1 MTADLSLIDQARLA
15 RGGLVPITAEQGLA
29 LFDAALLRQQPYL
42 VASPFNAAA
51 LARQARQLTLPAIL
65 SGLTRVRPH
74 AATAAGPDTLAAR
87 LAGQSPEQQL
97 HTLTALVAAA
107 TAIVLAHPDPATLD
121 TQRPFTDLGIDSLTA
136 LELRHSLTAQTGLV
150 LPVTAIFDYPTPAA
164 LAGHLA
170 SLLSGAASVVAG
182 TRVAARVDEP
192 VAVVGMACRFPGGV
206 EGAAGLWDLV
216 SAGRDAMGEF
226 PGDRGWNLAELFD
239 PDPDAVGKTYTRH
252 GGFVA
257 DAAGFDAAFFG
268 ISAREAR
275 AIDPQQRVLL
285 EVCWEALES
294 AGIDPAR
301 VDGHRHRGVRRR
313 VVTNVWGERF
323 GQRGGLC
330 ADRGCH
336 QRGFGSGGLCVGV
349 AGPGHDRGHRV
360 LVGAGGHPFGVS
372 VVAQRGIGVGVGRRG
387 DGDDHPDAIH
397 GVRPAPRAGT
407 RRALQVVRRRR

>member
-1 MTADLSLIDQARLA
+1 MTRHAELDAFVVFSSAAGVLGAAGQANYAAANAFCDALVQHRRGDATSLAWGYWQGTGMTAHLSLIDQARLA

-29 LFDAALLRQQPYL
+29 LFDAALLQRQPHL
-42 VASPFNAAA
+42 LASPFNAAA
-51 LARQARQLTLPAIL
+51 LARQARQHTLPAIL

-107 TAIVLAHPDPATLD
+107 TAVVLAHSDPATLD

-136 LELRHSLTAQTGLV
+136 LELRHSLTAQTGLA

-170 SLLSGAASVVAG
+170 SLLSGTTSVVAG

-192 VAVVGMACRFPGGV
+192 VAVVGIACRFPGGV

-294 AGIDPAR
+294 AGIDPGTLAGT
-301 VDGHRHRGVRRR
+301 DTGVF
-313 VVTNVWGERF
+313 VGAWSQTYGAERF
-323 GQRGGLC
+323 GRRGGLC
-330 ADRGCH
+330 ADREAPPAWLRVGWLMCWGC
-336 QRGFGSGGLCVGV
+336 R
-349 AGPGHDRGHRV
+349 A
-360 LVGAGGHPFGVS
+360 
-372 VVAQRGIGVGVGRRG
+372 
-387 DGDDHPDAIH
+387 
-397 GVRPAPRAGT
+397 RP
-407 RRALQVVRRRR
+407 